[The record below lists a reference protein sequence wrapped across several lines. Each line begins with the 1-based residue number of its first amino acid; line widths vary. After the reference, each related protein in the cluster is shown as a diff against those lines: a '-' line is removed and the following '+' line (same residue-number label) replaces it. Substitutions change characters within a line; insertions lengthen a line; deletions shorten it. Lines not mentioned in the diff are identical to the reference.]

1 MLMDGILVI
10 GISDDG
16 TLEGFENYENKDNE
30 ILSNLS
36 NFLKTV
42 PDIKTEKLN
51 IINNNGKND
60 YILILFIETS
70 YNSLIRNVRDEVYLR
85 RGDSTIKLNDDEI
98 QILKVDRPELSYEDQ
113 LVLES
118 SISDIDEEMV
128 NIYKEKIG
136 ATDKNYLDILRAK
149 GFLKKAKNGN
159 EYLTNAGVILF
170 AKDPSVIVPC
180 TRIRV
185 IKYAGIYAKTGENL
199 NTIKDESFRLPLYK
213 AIIATQNFIR
223 TQLREFSHLTT
234 EGIFEKIP
242 EYPEFAWIEGLTN
255 AAIHRN
261 YAMQG
266 EHIKIFIFDD
276 RMEIRSPGKLAGL
289 VTLENMKNVRY
300 ARNPKIS
307 ETMSQLG
314 LVKELNEGV
323 SRIYE
328 EMEKFFL
335 ESPKYE
341 ISQGDILKL
350 TLKNNYIMRD
360 TRETETLRKNHKI
373 NDIWISLSP
382 LQKDIIQYIS
392 NKGMVNTNDLIK
404 HTDRSK
410 PTILKILKEFEYM
423 NLIEWIGT
431 NEFDP
436 KKKYRLK

>member
-16 TLEGFENYENKDNE
+16 TLEGFENYENKENE
-30 ILSNLS
+30 ILSTLS

-42 PDIKTEKLN
+42 PDIKSEKLN

-60 YILILFIETS
+60 FILILFIETS

-136 ATDKNYLDILRAK
+136 ASDKNYLDILRAK

-170 AKDPSVIVPC
+170 AKDPSVIFPC

-185 IKYAGIYAKTGENL
+185 IKYEGIYAKTGENL

-350 TLKNNYIMRD
+350 TLKNNYIMRG

-404 HTDRSK
+404 YTDRSK
-410 PTILKILKEFEYM
+410 PTILKILKEFESM
-423 NLIEWIGT
+423 NLIE
-431 NEFDP
+431 
-436 KKKYRLK
+436 